1 MYILTKF
8 QASSVILT
16 SFRQGVIPPPVT
28 EKQNPKNPTQIRVK
42 WFSDN
47 KMIVNLDKFKSIIIQ
62 KTNQTIKPKTVFNK
76 KRRCKNRIDGQLNL
90 NLHISNICKSV
101 SKQLNAFVR
110 LKCFLAFEERNVLI
124 NSLVLSS
131 FNYCPLVWSIS

>member
-1 MYILTKF
+1 
-8 QASSVILT
+8 
-16 SFRQGVIPPPVT
+16 
-28 EKQNPKNPTQIRVK
+28 
-42 WFSDN
+42 
-47 KMIVNLDKFKSIIIQ
+47 MIVNLDKFKSIIIQ

-131 FNYCPLVWSIS
+131 FNYCPLVWFISWGNALLKVENLQICFCVIITVVCTKNY